1 MNGRFFRSLSGHWPR
16 GACFDGVP
24 ASTPQSHGAQAA
36 WIHAPTRPLLP
47 AEGPFSPR
55 PSVSRAVRLSEFV
68 APSGDDGSVGPR
80 YCRTSHIAA
89 PASTSA
95 LNFPAN
101 PVNDP
106 QPSGPCI
113 SCTSWESLLDNWSS
127 TDDRARTLPVLIGND
142 DAKMKTVTRF
152 KRFGPSI
159 AGFARVLRRRRF
171 PCYKHVGCGS
181 YLSRYAKKD
190 KTIQQY
196 LRRKPRRAN
205 DAHVN
210 NRPPFRAA
218 RLTRCRLRQRSVDKV
233 LAHVRQSYSVCQQ
246 KKSQSSANRQ
256 GKQSKRNPLSPATP
270 VRRSCRMDSGRFF

>member
-1 MNGRFFRSLSGHWPR
+1 MNGRFFCSLSGHWPR

-95 LNFPAN
+95 LNFPAY

-127 TDDRARTLPVLIGND
+127 TDDRARTSPVLIGND
-142 DAKMKTVTRF
+142 DAKMKTVMGLRRF
-152 KRFGPSI
+152 RAVNSEF
-159 AGFARVLRRRRF
+159 FARSLPPNYRLLQT
-171 PCYKHVGCGS
+171 CG
-181 YLSRYAKKD
+181 LW
-190 KTIQQY
+190 I
-196 LRRKPRRAN
+196 
-205 DAHVN
+205 V
-210 NRPPFRAA
+210 
-218 RLTRCRLRQRSVDKV
+218 
-233 LAHVRQSYSVCQQ
+233 
-246 KKSQSSANRQ
+246 SQSIRPERQ
-256 GKQSKRNPLSPATP
+256 NETAVLT
-270 VRRSCRMDSGRFF
+270 